1 MFPGLLQRCEL
12 SGSGSGESNEKPSND
27 DVEEVD
33 PVAEPPV
40 QKKPASKLKKGRAEV
55 ESEVTNLGGK
65 SGKDDE
71 DNGDGDD
78 CGALGGSDKKKK
90 KGKSESKKQK
100 HEKKEK
106 STRKYKKR
114 SGKQKGCDDGGSLSD
129 ESSDDSEGCP
139 EVSHDDLMAAFE
151 RCEMAESK
159 VGPQTKTFCHDHPV

>member
-27 DVEEVD
+27 DVEEFD

-90 KGKSESKKQK
+90 RASQSPRNRNMKRKRKALGNTKSDLGNKRVAMMVVPCLTKAQT
-100 HEKKEK
+100 
-106 STRKYKKR
+106 TRRDALK
-114 SGKQKGCDDGGSLSD
+114 L
-129 ESSDDSEGCP
+129 
-139 EVSHDDLMAAFE
+139 VM
-151 RCEMAESK
+151 M
-159 VGPQTKTFCHDHPV
+159 T

>member
-1 MFPGLLQRCEL
+1 MRKNPIKIAHVQSVRPALHSILSFCMFPGLLQRCEL

-90 KGKSESKKQK
+90 RASQSPRNRNM
-100 HEKKEK
+100 
-106 STRKYKKR
+106 TRKRKALGNTKSDLGNKR
-114 SGKQKGCDDGGSLSD
+114 VAMMVVPCLTK
-129 ESSDDSEGCP
+129 
-139 EVSHDDLMAAFE
+139 A
-151 RCEMAESK
+151 
-159 VGPQTKTFCHDHPV
+159 QTTRRDALKLVMMT